1 MFTDENSEDQVE
13 VTACMH
19 SSGKHHPRQHDT
31 LVMGME
37 PRALTNPALP
47 TPEHEQEGL
56 GQAQGQLWEEMRD
69 TQRNTCKLKD
79 PQNLEGEEHAEH
91 WI

>member
-19 SSGKHHPRQHDT
+19 SSGSTTPGSMIPWWWGWERTPSPTT
-31 LVMGME
+31 L
-37 PRALTNPALP
+37 PS
-47 TPEHEQEGL
+47 PEHEQEGL